1 MNWRDLT
8 VVVLGIA
15 VAVAVWSWRGRAES
29 AAQPSRRL
37 ESGGLRLDIPAQDVE
52 LISQQGPRAVLKVDM
67 REHPGLDVEIQFQGP
82 SRDWSFNLGD
92 SSSNNGYGGDGG
104 STSHDAEMQIVNGR
118 LDVFASDQIVDGD
131 KHLVKGWPIQG
142 ESFKF
147 QISDGR
153 LSGDNGLS
161 LQNTALFALK
171 GQEDR
176 EGPVNY
182 DLFVGVNRVI
192 GGGRVGSGVS
202 GLKLRF
208 SQ

>member
-1 MNWRDLT
+1 MNWRDLML
-8 VVVLGIA
+8 VVAVIA
-15 VAVAVWSWRGRAES
+15 VAVAMWSARGHS
-29 AAQPSRRL
+29 QPTAQPSRVL
-37 ESGGLRLDIPAQDVE
+37 ESGGLWLDIPERDVE
-52 LISQQGPRAVLKVDM
+52 LISQQGPQAVLKVNM
-67 REHPGLDVEIQFQGP
+67 REHPGLDVEVQFQGP

-104 STSHDAEMQIVNGR
+104 STSHDAEMQIVNGQ
-118 LDVFASDQIVDGD
+118 LDVFASDQLVDGD
-131 KHLVKGWPIQG
+131 KHLLKGWPVRG

-182 DLFVGVNRVI
+182 DLYVGINRVI
-192 GGGRVGSGVS
+192 AGGRVGSGVS

-208 SQ
+208 RQ